1 MRERIL
7 AYLDWMNDILI
18 NPPKDLDYKKLLE
31 RHMAEIKFFQH
42 ERFIHLI
49 VMFLFAIATVIVL
62 LVTVTNFQISLVAL
76 FLALLVLLIP
86 YIRHYFLLEN
96 GVQKMYYQYDV
107 IYKRIYPDQVAP
119 TFLKIPKELHMKGIN
134 VD

>member
-7 AYLDWMNDILI
+7 AYLSWMNDTLT
-18 NPPKDLDYKKLLE
+18 NPPKDLDYEQLMK
-31 RHMAEIKFFQH
+31 RHLREIAFFQH

-49 VMFLFAIATVIVL
+49 VMFLFAIATIIVL

-76 FLALLVLLIP
+76 FVALLILLVP

-107 IYKRIYPDQVAP
+107 IYKRLNPDALAP
-119 TFLKIPKELHMKGIN
+119 TFAKVPKELRIKGIN
-134 VD
+134 D